1 MNSVWVFHGI
11 NGRFTS
17 AVFDSKD
24 IAEKWIFEQ
33 KLTGMLTQYPLNISA
48 YEWAINTG
56 SFEPKKDEHK
66 TPEYIGKFSS
76 ASQQHHHYVDG
87 EQEA

>member
-1 MNSVWVFHGI
+1 MKSVWVFHGI

-17 AVFDSKD
+17 GVFDDKK

-33 KLTGMLTQYPLNISA
+33 NLTGILTWYPINVGV
-48 YEWAINTG
+48 YEWSIDNGHFA
-56 SFEPKKDEHK
+56 PKKEDHK

-76 ASQQHHHYVDG
+76 ASQEHYHYTNG
-87 EQEA
+87 RQEA